1 MGIYNLN
8 TETASEIIKTGSS
21 ASIDMLGSI
30 LGNSAS
36 CAVNNANVRQL
47 KEIDVSNLKPARC
60 ILLTFSGGVKGK
72 CIAVYRDADLKI
84 ILSSLM
90 SEEQSDDFDEMS
102 LGMIK
107 EILSQMAA
115 EFAAKLGDF
124 LGTSVELETSD
135 VLVYDKTDSICDAF
149 ECQMADSALTCL
161 VNYEVTAVLKGL
173 YGMVFDEEF
182 CACLDGGAV
191 PSASAS
197 APTPAPTPAPSAAPS
212 RPTSSRPS
220 TPTPAPSVAPSASA
234 APSQT
239 PPPRPSRASR
249 RQAQAQEKAAVD
261 QAASVAIAQSK
272 FPDFSADASEP
283 ISNVQLGNMDL
294 LMDVPLNVTV
304 EIGKTKRKMK
314 EIMNFAQG
322 TVIPIDK
329 QAGAPVDIVVNGRLI
344 ARGDVVV
351 IDDSF
356 AVRITEIVNNRE
368 YPEAE

>member
-21 ASIDMLGSI
+21 AAIDMLGSI

-36 CAVNNANVRQL
+36 CAVNNAAVRQL
-47 KEIDVSNLKPARC
+47 KEIDISNLKPARC

-149 ECQMADSALTCL
+149 ECQMADSALSTL
-161 VNYEVTAVLKGL
+161 INFEVTAVLKGI

-182 CACLDGGAV
+182 CACLDGGAA
-191 PSASAS
+191 PSASAPAP
-197 APTPAPTPAPSAAPS
+197 APTAAPSRPSSRPSAPAPTPAPA
-212 RPTSSRPS
+212 
-220 TPTPAPSVAPSASA
+220 PAPASSAS

-272 FPDFSADASEP
+272 FPDFSADAQEP
-283 ISNVQLGNMDL
+283 VSTVQLGNMDL

>member
-1 MGIYNLN
+1 MSIYNLN

-21 ASIDMLGSI
+21 AAIDMLGSI
-30 LGNSAS
+30 LGNSANCS
-36 CAVNNANVRQL
+36 INSANVRQL
-47 KEIDVSNLKPARC
+47 KEIEISSLKPARC

-72 CIAVYRDADLKI
+72 CVAVYRDADLKI

-90 SEEQSDDFDEMS
+90 SEEQSDEFDEMS

-149 ECQMADSALTCL
+149 ECQPADSALCCL
-161 VNYEVTAVLKGL
+161 VNFEVTAVLKGL
-173 YGMVFDEEF
+173 FGMVFDEEF
-182 CACLDGGAV
+182 CACLDGGGA
-191 PSASAS
+191 PS
-197 APTPAPTPAPSAAPS
+197 APTPAPSA
-212 RPTSSRPS
+212 RPS
-220 TPTPAPSVAPSASA
+220 APTPAPAPAPSPRQSAASSAPAPSASA
-234 APSQT
+234 PAT
-239 PPPRPSRASR
+239 PPARPSRASR

-272 FPDFSADASEP
+272 FPDFSADAQAPAST
-283 ISNVQLGNMDL
+283 VQLGNMDL